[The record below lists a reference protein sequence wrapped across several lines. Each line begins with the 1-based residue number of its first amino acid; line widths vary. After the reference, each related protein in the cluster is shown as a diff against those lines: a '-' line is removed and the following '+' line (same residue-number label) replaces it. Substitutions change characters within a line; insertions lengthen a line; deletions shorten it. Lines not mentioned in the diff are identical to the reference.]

1 MHKKLANPR
10 NICKSTKKYADCHV
24 GIVVVEKNLQMH
36 KIFANRQIL
45 RFFTKNLQIHEK
57 TYMRQHHLW
66 LIFRAFELTNHELR
80 RRRLLQH

>member
-1 MHKKLANPR
+1 MHKKLANPQ

-45 RFFTKNLQIHEK
+45 RFLTKNLQIRKK
-57 TYMRQHHLW
+57 TYMRQHHPLAHFSS
-66 LIFRAFELTNHELR
+66 FRAHKS
-80 RRRLLQH
+80 